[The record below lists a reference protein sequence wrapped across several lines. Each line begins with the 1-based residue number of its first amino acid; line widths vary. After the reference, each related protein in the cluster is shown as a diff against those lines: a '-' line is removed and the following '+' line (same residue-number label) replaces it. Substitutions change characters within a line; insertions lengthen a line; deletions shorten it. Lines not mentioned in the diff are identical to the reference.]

1 MFLFR
6 NCYTIKIEV
15 FFEKGYEEMKKIEF
29 KKVIRWVARLMGIG
43 IVALLAFFLIAESIT
58 DIIDGS
64 FGEIKLPMRDVIAL
78 ICIPGVLFAGI
89 LISWKKE
96 IIGGLIILGSF
107 VFFNVNSLIFESLR
121 SFNFDFWFVFLLG
134 ILTIVSGILHR
145 PKSSKD

>member
-1 MFLFR
+1 
-6 NCYTIKIEV
+6 
-15 FFEKGYEEMKKIEF
+15 MKKIKF
-29 KKVIRWVARLMGIG
+29 KKVIRWIARLMGIG

-64 FGEIKLPMRDVIAL
+64 FGEIKLPMRDVFAL

-107 VFFNVNSLIFESLR
+107 LFFNVNSLIFESLR

-134 ILTIVSGILHR
+134 LLTIVSGILHR